1 MPPAASSEPETMIGR
16 VPVRTN
22 IFVATVEPNPMPT
35 LTGTYESP
43 DSSWVKPRTFCMYRV
58 TKKNIE

>member
-1 MPPAASSEPETMIGR
+1 
-16 VPVRTN
+16 
-22 IFVATVEPNPMPT
+22 MPT